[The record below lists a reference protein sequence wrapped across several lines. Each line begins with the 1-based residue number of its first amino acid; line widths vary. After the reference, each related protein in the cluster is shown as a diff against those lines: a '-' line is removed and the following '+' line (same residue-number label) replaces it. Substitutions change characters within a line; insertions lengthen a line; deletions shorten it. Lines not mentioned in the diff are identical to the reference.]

1 MFDGSTPATP
11 SLASALSA
19 FGFVGAW
26 ETNVPAGRSVL
37 DAGASGVMAG
47 DASLAGKPLTLDA
60 ALARIHP
67 EDRGWVF
74 ERIARVRETG
84 GAFSADFRIVTEA
97 GDVRWIRNRGHL
109 ARTEAGMHGYGA
121 FFDVTD
127 TRRNSTCCPGRRFSC
142 CRRPTRWSRP
152 PTRSSPRAWRSTG
165 PGRRA
170 CAPSSTR
177 SSSKWAGRWRGA
189 RMRES
194 PRAQANFSSL
204 IAAKSCTPPPTR
216 LVV

>member
-127 TRRNSTCCPGRRFSC
+127 TRPKLDVLPRPTLLVLPPTDPLEQAADQILAARMAIDRTGQTRLRTLVDTLLLEVGRALA
-142 CRRPTRWSRP
+142 RRPD
-152 PTRSSPRAWRSTG
+152 A
-165 PGRRA
+165 
-170 CAPSSTR
+170 
-177 SSSKWAGRWRGA
+177 
-189 RMRES
+189 
-194 PRAQANFSSL
+194 
-204 IAAKSCTPPPTR
+204 
-216 LVV
+216 